1 MRVGQ
6 DVSIEPRV
14 NAVCVHNDLHHGRHK
29 GRNARGDAYS
39 KDRVDVHRTSN
50 KSSTLVADHGP
61 IFTTC
66 IDSCEL
72 ITACIRHK
80 PTPTNSEDGQLKHE
94 RDSEKS
100 IISPHNSSSL
110 SGENGGG
117 QDGQGDSNECSNT
130 HCECSNVGGSLSLK
144 QRHTSSHV
152 DIRGIQRVT
161 SRQHEHP
168 LLPLPSAA
176 TPLCAA
182 TSLSAAT
189 STAMALPQRT
199 GARDDGSPARAD
211 IDGAT
216 RQIDCSLR
224 GKTCVAM
231 IGRREGGM
239 SNGKPPPSPR
249 RMRKPLNIA
258 STTPRDPL
266 PLHAPTHTPSP
277 CTLRQ
282 EAVLTTDMHSDRHLE
297 SCDSA
302 TSVSP
307 QVCVGVFVC
316 ACVRVC
322 VCACVCVCVC
332 ACVCVLKRES
342 VWYMCVCA
350 CVCVCVRVCVC
361 LRAYMRAYVRA
372 CVRACVHTCVLKY
385 AQMETFSAFLQP
397 TLPSSPPPPSSL
409 LAQTLVGNRNQ

>member
-1 MRVGQ
+1 MKVGHH
-6 DVSIEPRV
+6 VSIEPLV
-14 NAVCVHNDLHHGRHK
+14 NAVCVHNDLHQGRHE
-29 GRNARGDAYS
+29 GRNGRGDAYS
-39 KDRVDVHRTSN
+39 KDSVDAHRTSN
-50 KSSTLVADHGP
+50 KSNTLVADHGP

-66 IDSCEL
+66 IDPCEL
-72 ITACIRHK
+72 ITAVHK
-80 PTPTNSEDGQLKHE
+80 PNPASAEEGQLKHE

-100 IISPHNSSSL
+100 TITPHNSSSL

-117 QDGQGDSNECSNT
+117 QDGQGDSDD
-130 HCECSNVGGSLSLK
+130 CSNVGGSLSLK

-168 LLPLPSAA
+168 PLPLPPAA

-189 STAMALPQRT
+189 STALALPQRT
-199 GARDDGSPARAD
+199 GARDDASPARAE

-216 RQIDCSLR
+216 RQIDCCSR

-249 RMRKPLNIA
+249 RMRKPLDVA
-258 STTPRDPL
+258 STRDPP

-282 EAVLTTDMHSDRHLE
+282 EAVFTTDMHADGHLE
-297 SCDSA
+297 GCVSA
-302 TSVSP
+302 TSASP
-307 QVCVGVFVC
+307 QV
-316 ACVRVC
+316 
-322 VCACVCVCVC
+322 CVCVCVC
-332 ACVCVLKRES
+332 VCVDR
-342 VWYMCVCA
+342 
-350 CVCVCVRVCVC
+350 
-361 LRAYMRAYVRA
+361 
-372 CVRACVHTCVLKY
+372 
-385 AQMETFSAFLQP
+385 
-397 TLPSSPPPPSSL
+397 
-409 LAQTLVGNRNQ
+409 